1 MDECPICLEELSGAV
16 TTVGCCKKQFHT
28 GCILKCTQHRNE
40 CPMCRVKECIVYVP
54 DPTPDTEVDTS
65 TKIASSM
72 IIITLGCVTVTIGI
86 LTLKSYMNM

>member
-28 GCILKCTQHRNE
+28 ECILKCRQYNNE

-54 DPTPDTEVDTS
+54 DPEVDAS
-65 TKIASSM
+65 TKIATGM
-72 IIITLGCVTVTIGI
+72 IIITFGCVVVTIGI